1 MEMLMEVVRWLREA
15 GVVATWIDEPVPGAG
30 VQPDAILDVMA
41 GDVGARFA
49 VEERRRMLY
58 PNELSQ
64 LHALHHDL
72 SRDGW
77 PLLVVPFVPETVGDA
92 LTASGW
98 SWADEQGNF
107 DLRAPGL
114 TLRQRR
120 SAAAPKT
127 RHRTLP
133 RGSGSLGIIRA
144 LIRFGEDDESQP
156 GATWLARQAGVSQPR
171 ASQVLK
177 QLQDLELVDRSD
189 RGWAPRRA
197 DLLDRFLH
205 EYTGPGGSE
214 HYLYSLDGP
223 TEAAVSITKAQ
234 TPGHPIVVS
243 ADVGPDLLRPWRR
256 PTVAVIY
263 TRRDIAPGPDLVEA
277 QQRHDA
283 NLIVRVPNDQSM
295 FRSPELLA
303 TVHGVPLCL
312 ADESQL
318 IWDLHDLGGA
328 DRLEAAGRLREWL
341 LTRR

>member
-1 MEMLMEVVRWLREA
+1 MDVVRWLRGA
-15 GVVATWIDEPVPGAG
+15 GIVVTWLDEPASRAADR
-30 VQPDAILDVMA
+30 PDAILDVTA

-58 PNELSQ
+58 PNELFQ
-64 LHALHHDL
+64 LQALHHAL
-72 SRDGW
+72 SPDGL
-77 PLLVVPFVPETVGDA
+77 PLLVVPFAPETVGDA

-120 SAAAPKT
+120 SAAAPKA

-144 LIRFGEDDESQP
+144 LIRFSEDDAREL
-156 GATWLARQAGVSQPR
+156 GATWLAHQAGVSQPR

-177 QLQDLELVDRSD
+177 QLRDLELVDRAN
-189 RGWAPRRA
+189 RGWVPRRA

-205 EYTGPGGSE
+205 EYAGPGGSE
-214 HYLYSLDGP
+214 QYFYSLDGP
-223 TEAAVSITKAQ
+223 TETAVSIVKAQ
-234 TPGHPIVVS
+234 TPRHPIVVS
-243 ADVGPDLLRPWRR
+243 ADVGPDLLQPWRR
-256 PTVAVIY
+256 PSVAVIY
-263 TRRDIAPGPDLVEA
+263 ARRDIGPGPAGLVEA
-277 QQRHDA
+277 QERHDA
-283 NLIVRVPNDQSM
+283 NVIVRVPNDQSM

-303 TVHGVPLCL
+303 TVHGVPLSL

-341 LTRR
+341 LARP